1 VPAGGHLLASGRQE
15 SGGRPH
21 TILSAARGSCAH
33 TEGGLEESGLGADGR
48 GRRGAGAG
56 ALLGR
61 GGAVIPGD
69 GATSVDS
76 ARRPLAGTEAVGNGL
91 LSGAMVVFVGN
102 AVARGLGFLF
112 PLVLARV
119 TGRADFALVYFF
131 VNTGFSVGELVLAGY
146 PTGLTRFVSAYPEAR
161 ARWVWSAVLAG
172 VPLLAISIAAGC
184 ALSAQSAAPI
194 APMVVV
200 VVGLTIDAYYFALLR
215 GLGWFGTLM
224 MYRISANAGQ
234 LLVLAVAAWLGVA
247 SVGLAVAAYSLLYVA
262 PMLVIEVKRHPLRSV
277 FGQDARPSLDSV
289 RALTRFSIPALVSGV
304 AYAAIQGL
312 DVYFVRTFASAQLA
326 DYGAARSLAM
336 PMQLVPFAI
345 AVVLMP
351 RVAYADDHH
360 RVRMLKEALGVTFV
374 ALMGAS
380 LSYMVF
386 ARPLIEVFFPESYRG
401 ASELLVFVAP
411 ALGLVGLHSV
421 MSQWWMGTGRPLEP
435 AACLCVG
442 AVVAVCGQV
451 TITAHAGASGAAAS
465 IGLGALASIGLL
477 GSLTVARVRRV
488 NCSLLPRPPT
498 GQGRVS

>member
-1 VPAGGHLLASGRQE
+1 LLE
-15 SGGRPH
+15 
-21 TILSAARGSCAH
+21 
-33 TEGGLEESGLGADGR
+33 
-48 GRRGAGAG
+48 
-56 ALLGR
+56 R
-61 GGAVIPGD
+61 GGAVIAAESGTPVDPG
-69 GATSVDS
+69 AQL
-76 ARRPLAGTEAVGNGL
+76 PPAGTGAVGTGL

-131 VNTGFSVGELVLAGY
+131 VNTGFAVGELVLAGY

-161 ARWVWSAVLAG
+161 ARWATSAVLAG
-172 VPLLAISIAAGC
+172 IPLLATSIALGC
-184 ALSAQSAAPI
+184 VLSVQSAAPI

-247 SVGLAVAAYSLLYVA
+247 SVGLAVAAYSLLYLA
-262 PMLVIEVKRHPLRSV
+262 PMLVIEMKRHPLRSV
-277 FGQDARPSLDSV
+277 FARGARPSLESV

-336 PMQLVPFAI
+336 PMQLVPFAMT
-345 AVVLMP
+345 VVLMP
-351 RVAYADDHH
+351 RVASADDHH
-360 RVRMLKEALGVTFV
+360 RVRMLREALGVTLIALV
-374 ALMGAS
+374 AAS
-380 LSYMVF
+380 LAYVVL
-386 ARPLIEVFFPESYRG
+386 AGPLIAVFFPESYRR
-401 ASELLVFVAP
+401 ASELLIFVAP

-421 MSQWWMGTGRPLEP
+421 MSQWWMGTGRSLEP
-435 AACLCVG
+435 AACLSAG

-451 TITAHAGASGAAAS
+451 TITAHAGAAGAAAS
-465 IGLGALASIGLL
+465 IGLGALAAIGLL
-477 GSLTVARVRRV
+477 GLLTVARVRGV
-488 NCSLLPRPPT
+488 NRSLRPHGPT
-498 GQGRVS
+498 GQRRVS